1 MPMDLTLAC
10 LLILLG
16 AMISY
21 ALDERYGFTASL
33 NAWLRD
39 KSSEF

>member
-1 MPMDLTLAC
+1 MDLTLAC

-21 ALDERYGFTASL
+21 ALDERYRFTGRFTD
-33 NAWLRD
+33 WLRD
-39 KSSEF
+39 KSSEY

>member
-1 MPMDLTLAC
+1 MDLTLAC

-21 ALDERYGFTASL
+21 AFDEHYGFTARFHD
-33 NAWLRD
+33 WLRD
-39 KSSEF
+39 KSSEY